1 MLIPNKLY
9 TYKES
14 VISKFPVILRILS
27 RGDCSVSDL
36 YQRVRC
42 EVSGTSEFVEVL
54 DCLYALHKIEYDD
67 GEEVLR
73 IVN

>member
-14 VISKFPVILRILS
+14 VISKFPVVLRILS
-27 RGDCSVSDL
+27 RGDCTVSDL
-36 YQRVRC
+36 YQRLSC

-67 GEEVLR
+67 RKEMLR